1 MENKIETMPIE
12 NLGFNG
18 YIRGILL
25 RAGINT
31 VGDILSKSD
40 FQIIQITGMGRK
52 SFDTVMKKIEEL
64 RMKEA
69 GVEGLQEVQLGIEKL
84 QLSGRTSNCLRRAG
98 ISKISQLEEVS
109 VEEMLKIDGIG
120 EKTIEEIQRALKD
133 YHKEKEGE
141 EPKTQLQELKEQ
153 KLDMV
158 DENRRVIDQTSELKG
173 KLETYRTYKD
183 GIEEAKEELGEK
195 E

>member
-64 RMKEA
+64 RMK
-69 GVEGLQEVQLGIEKL
+69 
-84 QLSGRTSNCLRRAG
+84 
-98 ISKISQLEEVS
+98 
-109 VEEMLKIDGIG
+109 
-120 EKTIEEIQRALKD
+120 KTL
-133 YHKEKEGE
+133 
-141 EPKTQLQELKEQ
+141 
-153 KLDMV
+153 
-158 DENRRVIDQTSELKG
+158 
-173 KLETYRTYKD
+173 
-183 GIEEAKEELGEK
+183 
-195 E
+195 